1 MKLWEE
7 ILDKKRSTTVENWCI
22 IGDFNCIRRM
32 DERVGDGT
40 IGEKEGKG
48 GLREYSKFIDDMEAE
63 GLPMIGRRYTWYTP
77 NALSR
82 SRIDRVMISKE

>member
-7 ILDKKRSTTVENWCI
+7 ILDKKRSTTVVNWCI

-40 IGEKEGKG
+40 IGDK
-48 GLREYSKFIDDMEAE
+48 
-63 GLPMIGRRYTWYTP
+63 
-77 NALSR
+77 
-82 SRIDRVMISKE
+82 